1 MNFLRMEDLD
11 LTAKRVLIREDL
23 NVPMNGKKILN
34 DTRIRMAVPTIK
46 FALEKGAHVFVI
58 SHLGRPDEGVSI
70 NEQPSFSLAPVGER
84 LSELLEC
91 DVRLEKNY
99 LDQAIEPNLN
109 GITLLE
115 NARINTGETSN
126 DETLARS
133 YAGLCDI
140 FIMDAFG
147 TAHRAQASTHGVIKH
162 SAKSCAG
169 LLLSSEL
176 DALARSLQNPDS
188 PVLAIVGGAKI
199 GGKLGILET
208 LAAKV
213 DQLMVGGGIANTF
226 LAARGINIGKSI
238 CEPSLIPLAKRLMSQ
253 TEVPLPT
260 DVATAKSFSPN
271 EMRVIK
277 SINNIAPDEMI
288 LDIGP
293 ETIKERIETIAK
305 MRTII
310 WNGPVGVFEFKN
322 FSIGTRAIA
331 KAIAQNTGFSIAGG
345 GETISAIDTFEVT
358 KDISYIST
366 GGGAFLEYLEGSKLP
381 SIAMLEEHCLN

>member
-70 NEQPSFSLAPVGER
+70 NEQPSFSLAPVGKR

-91 DVRLEKNY
+91 DVRFEKNY

-199 GGKLGILET
+199 GEKLGILET